1 MTGLTNAISFSPLRA
16 GGEFDFQP
24 MLTNILPP
32 WRRGLSEPKKE
43 DLAQT
48 DAWRTIATLMAERT
62 AATQERDLARAETEA
77 RLREHMSDIAHIRD
91 LMLEVHSLKQR
102 LAHWPESP
110 APDYHGP
117 VVDGQ
122 PAPDETHERF
132 YESVKDVL
140 AGRVMPQAREQMRD
154 ALGRAPEPAKPKT
167 LPKGAITT
175 QRQNIGLR
183 LP

>member
-1 MTGLTNAISFSPLRA
+1 MPK
-16 GGEFDFQP
+16 GE
-24 MLTNILPP
+24 N
-32 WRRGLSEPKKE
+32 
-43 DLAQT
+43 LALT
-48 DAWRTIATLMAERT
+48 DAWRTIATLMGERDV
-62 AATQERDLARAETEA
+62 ATQERDLARAETVACREA
-77 RLREHMSDIAHIRD
+77 IATTLDAISVLSLEIRA
-91 LMLEVHSLKQR
+91 LKQR

-154 ALGRAPEPAKPKT
+154 ALGRAPEPAKTKT
-167 LPKGAITT
+167 LPRGAITT